1 MITHPEKNMRT
12 MQITFLSLR
21 PAPLPRVH
29 SESLFALIGGTD
41 SSDLAHTYHHLRS
54 GCVLS
59 LLPVTGG
66 EGRFMFHHVMYGP
79 YHLGL
84 LDSRL
89 SQRILELQANGVPYR
104 VTVSRIDR
112 EKYMPPRAI
121 EVELEWSV
129 SAMAA

>member
-1 MITHPEKNMRT
+1 MR
-12 MQITFLSLR
+12 INFLSDR
-21 PAPLPRVH
+21 PAPLPRAH
-29 SESLFALIGGTD
+29 SQSLFALVGGTD
-41 SSDLAHTYHHLRS
+41 HSDLAHIYHHLRS
-54 GCVLS
+54 GCVLN

-89 SQRILELQANGVPYR
+89 SQRILELDAAEVPYR
-104 VTVSRIDR
+104 LTVSRIDR

-121 EVELEWSV
+121 EVELEWSL